1 VTGRVVVV
9 GLGPAGPEL
18 VTRETAALLDGA
30 RPVWLRTTRHPAAVL
45 APAAPTFDD
54 VYERADTFAD
64 VYREITDRLIALAA
78 EHGEVVY
85 AVPGSP
91 RVLERTVDL
100 LAARAGAGEVDLDV
114 RPALSFLDLAWV
126 RLGLDPVE
134 EGVRLVDGHR
144 FAEAAAGERGPLLVA
159 HCHNRRVL
167 SDIKLAV
174 DDPPSEPV
182 LVVQR
187 LGTAE
192 ESITAV
198 PWAELDRSVE
208 PDHLTSLYV
217 PRLAAPVATEV
228 VAFAELVRTL
238 RERCPWDREQTHVTL
253 SRHAL
258 EEAYEVVEAITAWSQ
273 ATAEATGA
281 DGDGDAL
288 ADAEDHLAEEL
299 GDLLF
304 QVVFHATLGA
314 ERGAF
319 TLADVARGIHDKLV
333 RRHPH
338 VFADDGTLLPA
349 SGAPPPAG
357 SPGHSADAS
366 PAGSPGHS
374 ADASPAGSPGH
385 SADASPAEDLARTWE
400 QIKRAESGHASVMDG
415 LTDALPSLLWAHK
428 VLRKAE
434 AVGHPWSP
442 DAADP
447 DDLGDQLLAL
457 VAVARADD
465 VDPEAALRASAA
477 RLRDAVRAAGR

>member
-18 VTRETAALLDGA
+18 VTRETAALLAEAGDGGP
-30 RPVWLRTTRHPAAVL
+30 PVWLRTARHPAAAL
-45 APAAPTFDD
+45 APGAPTFDD

-100 LAARAGAGEVDLDV
+100 LAGRAAAGEVGLDV

-126 RLGLDPVE
+126 RLGIDPLE

-144 FAEAAAGERGPLLVA
+144 FTTEAAGERGPLLVA

-174 DDPPSEPV
+174 DEPPSQPV
-182 LVVQR
+182 LIVQR
-187 LGTAE
+187 LGSPDEA
-192 ESITAV
+192 ITAV
-198 PWAELDRSVE
+198 DWADLDRSVE

-217 PRLAAPVATEV
+217 PALAAPVAAEV

-238 RERCPWDREQTHVTL
+238 RERCPWDREQTHVSL
-253 SRHAL
+253 SRYAL
-258 EEAYEVVEAITAWSQ
+258 EEAYEVVEAISAWS
-273 ATAEATGA
+273 AVES
-281 DGDGDAL
+281 DEDLDAV
-288 ADAEDHLAEEL
+288 ADAEEHLAEEL

-304 QVVFHATLGA
+304 QVVFHAALGA

-338 VFADDGTLLPA
+338 VFG
-349 SGAPPPAG
+349 
-357 SPGHSADAS
+357 DAS
-366 PAGSPGHS
+366 VEGV
-374 ADASPAGSPGH
+374 D
-385 SADASPAEDLARTWE
+385 DLLRTWDE
-400 QIKRAESGHASVMDG
+400 MKRAESGHASVMDG

-434 AVGHPWSP
+434 SAGQPWSP

-457 VAVARADD
+457 VAVARARD
-465 VDPEAALRASAA
+465 VDPETALRTAAA
-477 RLRDAVRAAGR
+477 RVRDRVRAAGG

>member
-1 VTGRVVVV
+1 MTGRIVAV
-9 GLGPAGPEL
+9 GLGPAGPDL
-18 VTRETAALLDGA
+18 VTQETAALLSGSA
-30 RPVWLRTTRHPAAVL
+30 PVWLRTGRHPAAVL
-45 APAAPTFDD
+45 APGAPTFDD

-64 VYREITDRLIALAA
+64 VYAEITDRLVALAA

-100 LAARAGAGEVDLDV
+100 LAARAAAGEVGLDV

-126 RLGLDPVE
+126 RLGVDPLE
-134 EGVRLVDGHR
+134 DGVRLVDGHR
-144 FAEAAAGERGPLLVA
+144 FATEAAGERGPLLVA

-174 DDPPSEPV
+174 DDPPTEPV

-187 LGTAE
+187 LGTPE
-192 ESITAV
+192 EAITAV
-198 PWAELDRSVE
+198 DWADLDRSVE

-217 PRLAAPVATEV
+217 PVLAAPVAAEV

-238 RERCPWDREQTHVTL
+238 REQCPWDREQTHVTL

-258 EEAYEVVEAITAWSQ
+258 EEAYEVVEAITAWSEVEGSDDVE
-273 ATAEATGA
+273 AE
-281 DGDGDAL
+281 
-288 ADAEDHLAEEL
+288 ADAEEHLAEEL

-338 VFADDGTLLPA
+338 VFA
-349 SGAPPPAG
+349 GA
-357 SPGHSADAS
+357 SAD
-366 PAGSPGHS
+366 
-374 ADASPAGSPGH
+374 
-385 SADASPAEDLARTWE
+385 DLTGTWE
-400 QIKRAESGHASVMDG
+400 AIKQAESGHASVMDG

-434 AVGHPWSP
+434 AAGHPWSP

-447 DDLGDQLLAL
+447 DDVGDRLLAL
-457 VAVARADD
+457 VAVARAAD
-465 VDPEAALRASAA
+465 VDPETALRTAAA
-477 RLRDAVRAAGR
+477 RVRDEVIAAGG

>member
-1 VTGRVVVV
+1 VTGRIVAV
-9 GLGPAGPEL
+9 GLGPAGPDL
-18 VTRETAALLDGA
+18 VTQETADLLSGSA
-30 RPVWLRTTRHPAAVL
+30 PVWLRTGRHPAAVL
-45 APAAPTFDD
+45 APGAPTFDD
-54 VYERADTFAD
+54 VYERAETFAD
-64 VYREITDRLIALAA
+64 VYAEITDRLVALAA

-100 LAARAGAGEVDLDV
+100 LATRAAAGEVGLDV

-126 RLGLDPVE
+126 RLGVDPLE
-134 EGVRLVDGHR
+134 GGVRLVDGHR
-144 FAEAAAGERGPLLVA
+144 FATEAAGERGPLLVA

-174 DDPPSEPV
+174 DDPPTEPV

-187 LGTAE
+187 LGTPE
-192 ESITAV
+192 EAITAV
-198 PWAELDRSVE
+198 DWADLDRSVE

-217 PRLAAPVATEV
+217 PVLAAPVAAEV

-238 RERCPWDREQTHVTL
+238 REQCPWDREQTHVTL

-258 EEAYEVVEAITAWSQ
+258 EEAYEVVEAITAWSEVEGSDDVE
-273 ATAEATGA
+273 AE
-281 DGDGDAL
+281 
-288 ADAEDHLAEEL
+288 ADAEEHLAEEL

-338 VFADDGTLLPA
+338 VFA
-349 SGAPPPAG
+349 GA
-357 SPGHSADAS
+357 SAD
-366 PAGSPGHS
+366 
-374 ADASPAGSPGH
+374 
-385 SADASPAEDLARTWE
+385 DLTGTWE
-400 QIKRAESGHASVMDG
+400 AIKQAESGHSSVMDG

-428 VLRKAE
+428 VLRKAD
-434 AVGHPWSP
+434 AAGHPWSP

-447 DDLGDQLLAL
+447 DDVGDRLLAL
-457 VAVARADD
+457 VAVARAAD
-465 VDPEAALRASAA
+465 VDPETALRTAAA
-477 RLRDAVRAAGR
+477 RVRDEVIAAGG